1 MVHTHLKNESA
12 RFQEESCFVH
22 HHLGP
27 CFLPLH
33 PSASVSFKILY
44 PVHVGGEFGRQTP
57 SLVVLPHA
65 RNQTGKENNL
75 CHPQLRSDTALVG
88 HRKGL
93 ETTRKPWVPST
104 LLQKPGTQW
113 ILPVLPWGRRDK
125 YYDPPKRRVPGKPPG
140 DAFGTPEGYT
150 TEGRETWKYT
160 CFPKSEGLASNQLH
174 PWLDWDNLPWSVC
187 SIKTNPSWKKD

>member
-12 RFQEESCFVH
+12 RFQEEFCFVH

-44 PVHVGGEFGRQTP
+44 PDHVGGEFGRQTP

-65 RNQTGKENNL
+65 RDQTGKENNL
-75 CHPQLRSDTALVG
+75 CHPRLHSDTALVG

-93 ETTRKPWVPST
+93 QITESPESQAHCYRSQGPSESFQCFHGASR
-104 LLQKPGTQW
+104 LIAINKFLSCAN
-113 ILPVLPWGRRDK
+113 ILR
-125 YYDPPKRRVPGKPPG
+125 
-140 DAFGTPEGYT
+140 
-150 TEGRETWKYT
+150 
-160 CFPKSEGLASNQLH
+160 
-174 PWLDWDNLPWSVC
+174 
-187 SIKTNPSWKKD
+187 